1 MAWPVPCLQ
10 AAWLFLCF
18 MHLVACMGHCTQ
30 TVGQHFASAL
40 QEHQLL
46 SPKHIISPTALSIG
60 TFMASGVATAALAG
74 SLAATGVDP
83 AATTSLALLSSGQWQ
98 VAAPL
103 LGGSLAAVALLR
115 GAATHSGTSSK
126 PLLGEAAEFA
136 SGAIFAAGLALSGMC
151 QPSKVV
157 G

>member
-1 MAWPVPCLQ
+1 
-10 AAWLFLCF
+10 
-18 MHLVACMGHCTQ
+18 
-30 TVGQHFASAL
+30 
-40 QEHQLL
+40 
-46 SPKHIISPTALSIG
+46 
-60 TFMASGVATAALAG
+60 MASGVATAALAG

-83 AATTSLALLSSGQWQ
+83 AATSSLALMSAQQWQ

-115 GAATHSGTSSK
+115 GAAKHSTASSK
-126 PLLGEAAEFA
+126 QLLGHAAEFA
-136 SGAIFAAGLALSGMC
+136 SGAIFAVGLALSGMC